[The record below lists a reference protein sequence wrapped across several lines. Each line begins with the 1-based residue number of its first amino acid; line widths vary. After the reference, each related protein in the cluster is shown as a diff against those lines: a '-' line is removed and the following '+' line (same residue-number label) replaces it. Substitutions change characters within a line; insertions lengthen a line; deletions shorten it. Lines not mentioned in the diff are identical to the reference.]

1 VNSPLPASLGS
12 RTHNNVTTRGAG
24 HCALDQQKITLSID
38 THDFQGL
45 HGYALGAHVPGHLL
59 ALENTAWRLAL
70 ANRTRD
76 AVGYGVTVS
85 IVLTTEIPSLNG
97 TGKAFTFGLTGD
109 IHHLSS
115 LEDFSV
121 DLVTS
126 LELLAIK
133 AEFPNTTTSGNVR
146 LREVTSLSLGDTGR
160 ATLANSYLHSAI
172 AIAFFILELGDAI
185 RLDLD
190 DRNRNG
196 DTIFGENAGHT
207 AFTTDYT
214 NSHVVTS

>member
-12 RTHNNVTTRGAG
+12 RTHDNVTTSGTG
-24 HCALDQQKITLSID
+24 HCTLDQQQITLGID

-59 ALENTAWRLAL
+59 ALENTAWCLAL

-85 IVLTTEIPSLNG
+85 IVLTTEIPALNG
-97 TGKAFTFGLTGD
+97 TGKAFTLGLTGD
-109 IHHLSS
+109 IHHLPS
-115 LEDFSV
+115 LKDLSL
-121 DLVTS
+121 DLVTN
-126 LELLAIK
+126 LEFLAIE
-133 AEFPNTTTSGNVR
+133 AELPDTTTSSYIRFSEMTG
-146 LREVTSLSLGDTGR
+146 LSLGDTGR
-160 ATLANSYLHSAI
+160 TTLADSNLHGAI
-172 AIAFFILELGDAI
+172 AIAFFILELSDAI
-185 RLDLD
+185 RLDLN
-190 DRNRNG
+190 DRNRNR
-196 DTIFGENAGHT
+196 DTIFGENAGHS